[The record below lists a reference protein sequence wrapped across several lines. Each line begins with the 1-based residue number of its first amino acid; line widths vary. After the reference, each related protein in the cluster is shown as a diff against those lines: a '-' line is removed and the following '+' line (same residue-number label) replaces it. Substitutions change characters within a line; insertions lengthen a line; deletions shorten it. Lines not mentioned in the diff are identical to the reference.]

1 VETFDYAFQS
11 RIHIALR
18 YGELSTK
25 AKKAVFKMFIERVRI
40 LEGID
45 TMPFNEEDYNNLA
58 RNNLN
63 GRQVRTPMLKMLT
76 AMLIPIDQK
85 HHPHCAG
92 AGRQQ

>member
-1 VETFDYAFQS
+1 
-11 RIHIALR
+11 
-18 YGELSTK
+18 
-25 AKKAVFKMFIERVRI
+25 
-40 LEGID
+40 
-45 TMPFNEEDYNNLA
+45 MPFNEEDYNNLA